1 MGCISDLNLNWGYIA
16 LRTAIEPEQMANGL
30 RATVRSLEP
39 QLPLDQVQSLERT
52 VSDSEAPR
60 RFNTALIAAFAFAAI
75 LLAALGIYG
84 VIAFSAALRTQE
96 MAIRIGLGSR
106 RSGILGWF
114 LRPQPNLR
122 SQVVRLDC
130 WAPRQPP
137 ACCAHSCLASVR
149 STRSFF
155 CWPRSSY

>member
-1 MGCISDLNLNWGYIA
+1 
-16 LRTAIEPEQMANGL
+16 MANGL

-60 RFNTALIAAFAFAAI
+60 RFNTALIAAFAFAA
-75 LLAALGIYG
+75 LGIYG
-84 VIAFSAALRTQE
+84 VIAFSAALRMPE
-96 MAIRIGLGSR
+96 MAIRIALGSQ
-106 RSGILGWF
+106 RSGILRLVF
-114 LRPQPNLR
+114 TPQPNLR
-122 SQVVRLDC
+122 SQVVQLDC

-149 STRSFF
+149 SARSFF